1 MGRRATFT
9 EAQITRAMKA
19 ARRIDPG
26 AVVEVTREGVIRIL
40 PASAETAI
48 QKTPSQDPVEM
59 WFNDQD

>member
-19 ARRIDPG
+19 ARRIDPA

-40 PASAETAI
+40 PASAEPAI
-48 QKTPSQDPVEM
+48 QQTASQDPVEK